1 MIRDN
6 IKDFNLIENCSDE
19 TIIGFYEDI
28 VEYHKEVAKDYIDK
42 LDPTEYQSVIEI
54 LELLEILQEQYDNGF
69 LCNEDLLEI
78 GYNPMG
84 AFTFCKRE
92 RESE

>member
-6 IKDFNLIENCSDE
+6 IRDFNLIENLNDN

-28 VEYHKEVAKDYIDK
+28 VKYNKEVAKDYIDK

-54 LELLEILQEQYDNGF
+54 IELLQVLQEQYDRGQ
-69 LCNEDLLEI
+69 LGNEDLLEI

-84 AFTFCKRE
+84 AYTFCKRE
-92 RESE
+92 REQE

>member
-6 IKDFNLIENCSDE
+6 ISENNLIENFHDE

-28 VEYHKEVAKDYIDK
+28 VKYHKEVAKDYIDK
-42 LDPTEYQSVIEI
+42 LDPTEYQSIIEI
-54 LELLEILQEQYDNGF
+54 LELLQVLQEQYDRGE
-69 LCNEDLLEI
+69 LGDEDLLEI

-84 AFTFCKRE
+84 AFTSCKRV
-92 RESE
+92 RENE